1 MMTKF
6 LLCLSTWIATASLL
20 PAEQVVV
27 SKSAFGGG
35 QGVNG
40 SVAAVVIQPD
50 GKIVIGGTF
59 NAVNGVPRS
68 NIARLNADGTLDRSF
83 ADTIIAGVSG
93 PVYALA
99 IRPDGAIVVGGSFN
113 QAGGVEVSNF
123 ALYLP
128 DATVDPK
135 FARQGQIGANAPV
148 YALAVQPDGKIV
160 LGGAFSQVCGQQR
173 LGIARINTDGTVDS
187 AIPPKGELTG
197 QVRALGV
204 TAGGAAIAGGNFQV
218 TNQIAHSL
226 FQAPAE
232 PPAP

>member
-1 MMTKF
+1 MKT
-6 LLCLSTWIATASLL
+6 LLLVVALCLTVNLL
-20 PAEQVVV
+20 PAEEVVV
-27 SKSAFGGG
+27 SQSAFGGG

-40 SVAAVVIQPD
+40 SVAAVAIQPD

-93 PVYALA
+93 PVYAVA
-99 IRPDGAIVVGGSFN
+99 IRPDGSIVVGGSFS

-160 LGGAFSQVCGQQR
+160 LGGAFSQVCGEQR
-173 LGIARINTDGTVDS
+173 LGIARLNTDGTVDT

-204 TAGGAAIAGGNFQV
+204 AAEGGIIAGGNFQV

-232 PPAP
+232 SPAP